1 MEFPILSALTYL
13 PLVGALIIL
22 FIPRDSHEAIKAT
35 ATSTS
40 ALCLALAILA
50 WLAFDNGAG
59 GFQLEERAEW
69 IAQIGVSY
77 HMGVDGISMPMVFL
91 TCLVSLVSIAYSWI
105 INERVKEYF
114 ALFLLLQTACV
125 GVFVALDFFLFYIFW
140 EISLVPLYFIIGAWG
155 GPNREYAAIKFF
167 LYTLVG
173 SVLML
178 LAIVILYFAS
188 GVTPADRTFD
198 IVEMIERQPTAAL
211 APGLAMAVFV
221 GFFVAFAI
229 KVPCF
234 PFHTWLP
241 DAHVEAP
248 TAGSVILAGILL
260 KLGSY
265 GMIRINMPLMPEQW
279 ALAAP
284 WIGILA
290 IISIIYGSLAAMA
303 QSDLKKLIA
312 YSSIGHMG
320 FVTLGLAAMNVQG
333 ISGAVMQ
340 MFSHGLITSCLFL
353 LVGVVYERA
362 HIREIDGF
370 GGLGKITP
378 RYFGVFIF
386 VALAA
391 LGLPALSGFVAELYV
406 LLGAYASGTMNE
418 VSAEGLAV
426 LGTPW
431 FAYLAILGIVLTAA
445 YMLWTVQR
453 VFMGERNE
461 KWANMPDIN
470 PLELACLAPL
480 MALTL
485 LVGCYPAPLLKPIAT
500 ASMDILAGAMG
511 TQLR

>member
-1 MEFPILSALTYL
+1 VEFPILSALTYL
-13 PLVGALIIL
+13 PLVGALIIIC
-22 FIPRDSHEAIKAT
+22 IPRDRDEAIKAT
-35 ATSTS
+35 AASTS

-50 WLAFDNGAG
+50 WLAFDNGVG

-69 IAQIGVSY
+69 IPQLGISY

-91 TCLVSLVSIAYSWI
+91 TCLVSLVAIAYSWI
-105 INERVKEYF
+105 VKERVKEYF
-114 ALFLLLQTACV
+114 ALFLLLQTACI

-140 EISLVPLYFIIGAWG
+140 EISLVPMYFIIGVWG
-155 GPNREYAAIKFF
+155 GPKREYAAIKFF

-178 LAIVILYFAS
+178 LGIIVLYFAS
-188 GVTPADRTFD
+188 GDSPAERTFD
-198 IVEMIERQPTAAL
+198 IVELIARQPATSL
-211 APGLAMAVFV
+211 APGLAMAVFI
-221 GFFVAFAI
+221 GFFIAFAI
-229 KVPCF
+229 KVPSF

-265 GMIRINMPLMPEQW
+265 GMVRINMPLMPEEW
-279 ALAAP
+279 MVAAP
-284 WIGILA
+284 WIGVLA
-290 IISIIYGSLAAMA
+290 LISIIYGSLAAMA

-333 ISGAVMQ
+333 ISGAVLQ

-353 LVGVVYERA
+353 LVGVIYERA
-362 HIREIDGF
+362 HIREINGF
-370 GGLGKITP
+370 GGLGQIMPK
-378 RYFGVFIF
+378 YFGVFIF
-386 VALAA
+386 VAMAS

-406 LLGAYASGTMNE
+406 LLGTYASGSALET
-418 VSAEGLAV
+418 SAEGFAV
-426 LGTPW
+426 LMSPW
-431 FAYLAILGIVLTAA
+431 FAYTAIIGIVLTAA

-453 VFMGERNE
+453 VFMGEKNE
-461 KWANMPDIN
+461 RWAGLKDIN
-470 PLELACLAPL
+470 SLELACLAPL

-485 LVGCYPAPLLKPIAT
+485 FVGCYPGPLLRPIEAAT
-500 ASMDILAGAMG
+500 MHILGALFG
-511 TQLR
+511 T